1 MRHRV
6 VAPPKAHWLLLCSI
20 LAFAALL
27 LGLNTMVLGGFSGDE
42 TAAAGPSAD
51 VPPAVVSGGALIDA
65 HGATP
70 VARRPKDKTI
80 ALTFDDGPDP
90 EWTPAVLAV
99 LARYQVHA
107 TFFETGAHVAQYPDL
122 VRQVLAAGHEIGN
135 HTTSHADLRDAST
148 LRQDLELQATD
159 LAFADTVGAVP
170 SLVRPPYV
178 ATPASVDNGEWRA
191 IQRIG
196 AEGKIVVLSDLDSG
210 DWQRPGADRIVANA
224 TPRDNR
230 GAVVL
235 FHDAGGDRAQT
246 VTALERLIPELRA
259 RGWTFDTVS
268 RSAGMTAASTP
279 ADLRAKVAGRLF
291 VFALHLS
298 GFVAKL
304 LTTLMIAAG
313 VLAFARTFLVLTAT
327 LSHVRRG
334 PRERG
339 PGRDPVTVIVPAY
352 NEEAGIEATIRSILA
367 STHPVE
373 VIVVDDG
380 STDGTAEVV
389 AKLVSSQVRLIRQ
402 RNAGKAAA
410 LNTGLA
416 AARTELVV
424 LVDGDTVLDERAVR
438 TLVRPFIDE
447 NVGAVSGNAKV
458 ANRRGLLGRWQHIE
472 YVLGFNLDRR
482 MYDVFECMPTV
493 PGALGAFRRSAVLRC
508 GGVPVDTLAED
519 TDLTM
524 LLQRDGWRVLYQ
536 PLAVAWTEAPATLG
550 QLWKQRYR
558 WCYGTLQA
566 VWKHRR
572 SILERGQG
580 GRLGRRGLPYL
591 LLFQVLLPVLAPF
604 VDLATVFGLF
614 TEQRPVLLG
623 YWLVFQLLQLIP
635 GFVAFRLDRE
645 SLRPLL
651 ALPAQQFVYRQLM
664 YLVVLQSVVTAL
676 AGVRLPWQKLHR
688 RGIGE
693 LRSPSGAEAVT
704 EPIARHPVDNPPV
717 VRGSRGGR
725 AAR

>member
-1 MRHRV
+1 MKHRK

-20 LAFAALL
+20 LAFAAFLL
-27 LGLNTMVLGGFSGDE
+27 ALNAVFLGEFNGDE
-42 TAAAGPSAD
+42 TAAPGTATD
-51 VPPAVVSGGALIDA
+51 VPTTVRAGGSLVDA
-65 HGATP
+65 HGAEP
-70 VARRPKDKTI
+70 VSSRPGERTI

-107 TFFETGAHVAQYPDL
+107 TFFETGARAAQHPEL

-135 HTTSHADLRDAST
+135 HTASHTDLRDASA
-148 LRQDLELQATD
+148 LRQNLELQATD
-159 LAFADTVGAVP
+159 LALADAAGVVP
-170 SLVRPPYV
+170 SLVRPPYA
-178 ATPASVDNGEWRA
+178 ATPSSVDDAEWQA
-191 IQRIG
+191 IRRIG

-210 DWQRPGADRIVANA
+210 DWRQPGADRIVANA

-235 FHDAGGDRAQT
+235 FHDAGGDRSQT
-246 VTALERLIPELRA
+246 VAALERLIPQLRA
-259 RGWTFDTVS
+259 EGWTFDTVS
-268 RSAGMTAASTP
+268 RSAGMTSADTP
-279 ADLRAKVAGRLF
+279 ADLRAKLAGLLF
-291 VFALHLS
+291 VFAVHLG
-298 GFVAKL
+298 GFAEDL
-304 LTTLMIAAG
+304 LTVLMIAAG
-313 VLAFARTFLVLTAT
+313 VLAFARAFLVLVAS
-327 LSHVRRG
+327 LVHLRRA

-339 PGRDPVTVIVPAY
+339 PGRAPVTVIVPAY
-352 NEEAGIEATIRSILA
+352 NEEAGIEATIRSVLA
-367 STHPVE
+367 STHQVE

-380 STDGTAEVV
+380 STDGTAGVV
-389 AKLVSSQVRLIRQ
+389 SGLGSAQVRLIRQ

-438 TLVRPFIDE
+438 TLIRPFVDE
-447 NVGAVSGNAKV
+447 RVGAVSGNAKV
-458 ANRRGLLGRWQHIE
+458 ANRGGLLGLWQHIE
-472 YVLGFNLDRR
+472 YVIGFNLDRR

-493 PGALGAFRRSAVLRC
+493 PGAVGAFRRSAVLRC

-524 LLQRDGWRVLYQ
+524 ALQRDGWRVLYQ
-536 PLAVAWTEAPATLG
+536 PRAIAWTEAPATLG
-550 QLWKQRYR
+550 QLWHQRYR

-566 VWKHRR
+566 AWKHRR
-572 SILERGQG
+572 SVLEPGQG

-591 LLFQVLLPVLAPF
+591 LLFQVFLPVLAPF
-604 VDLATVFGLF
+604 VDLAVLFGLL
-614 TEQRPVLLG
+614 TGQSAMLLG
-623 YWLVFQLLQLIP
+623 YWVVFQLLQLIP

-645 SLRPLL
+645 PVLPLL
-651 ALPAQQFVYRQLM
+651 ALPLQQFVYRQLM
-664 YLVVLQSVVTAL
+664 YLVVLQSVVTAV

-693 LRSPSGAEAVT
+693 LRAPTGSEAVT
-704 EPIARHPVDNPPV
+704 EPIELPHPADVRPI
-717 VRGSRGGR
+717 VRGGSRR
-725 AAR
+725 R